1 VTAGSLL
8 SWKTAALPLALL
20 CGGCLSASTKPWPTA
35 ERLDLPSSPTVVDA
49 SLADTNHEG
58 PHDAPAKKRA
68 PSPGRRRIVDDTIEG
83 RPIPYHVV
91 GSGSETVMLLATIHG
106 NEAAGTPVLERLLS
120 QVAAEPTLLRGRRL
134 VVVPVVN
141 PDGLAANRRRNA
153 RGVDLNRNFPSD
165 NRQDGGDRGSALSEP
180 ETQAL
185 HQLITEFEPMV
196 VVSVHGWL
204 GLIDWDGPAES
215 LAAEMG
221 ALCQLPAQ
229 RLGSRPGSLGS
240 FVGVDRQ
247 VPIITFEL
255 PSSARRAS
263 DDELWERYGPA
274 LLATLSWSP

>member
-1 VTAGSLL
+1 MTAGRLRNGG
-8 SWKTAALPLALL
+8 TAALLLALL
-20 CGGCLSASTKPWPTA
+20 CGGCVSSSRPPRLATDRHGPPSTSAA
-35 ERLDLPSSPTVVDA
+35 VQA
-49 SLADTNHEG
+49 GLADSH
-58 PHDAPAKKRA
+58 HDRTPDVPPETPN
-68 PSPGRRRIVDDTIEG
+68 PSPGRKPIADHTIEG
-83 RPIPYHVV
+83 RPIPYHVR

-106 NEAAGTPVLERLLS
+106 NEAAGTPLLEQLLD
-120 QVAAEPTLLRGRRL
+120 QLATEPWLLRGRRL

-185 HQLITEFEPMV
+185 YKLITEFEPTV
-196 VVSVHGWL
+196 VVSIHGWL

-263 DDELWERYGPA
+263 DDALWERYGPA
-274 LLATLSWSP
+274 LLAALSWSP

>member
-1 VTAGSLL
+1 
-8 SWKTAALPLALL
+8 
-20 CGGCLSASTKPWPTA
+20 
-35 ERLDLPSSPTVVDA
+35 
-49 SLADTNHEG
+49 
-58 PHDAPAKKRA
+58 
-68 PSPGRRRIVDDTIEG
+68 
-83 RPIPYHVV
+83 
-91 GSGSETVMLLATIHG
+91 VMLLATIHG